1 MSQGRGHGE
10 RSCGVLTGLRL
21 PLNMGRSNWHCHG
34 AASNHHSE
42 AEGGSFNSARKRSAW
57 SNVITP
63 NLPNIFSRFHL
74 KIHLLEEAG
83 SQIMSVLLFMY
94 LCYMCIICC
103 MYAFFFPFCVC
114 LLLGPLEFRE
124 EGSYQAFFCL
134 YLSFEQSQSS
144 LNPWQD
150 SIRSR
155 LIKYS

>member
-10 RSCGVLTGLRL
+10 RSCGVLTGLGL

-103 MYAFFFPFCVC
+103 MYAFFFLSVYVYYWVPWN
-114 LLLGPLEFRE
+114 LGRKGVTKPSFACIL
-124 EGSYQAFFCL
+124 A
-134 YLSFEQSQSS
+134 LSSH
-144 LNPWQD
+144 
-150 SIRSR
+150 RAA
-155 LIKYS
+155 

>member
-103 MYAFFFPFCVC
+103 MYAFFFLSVYVYYWVPWN
-114 LLLGPLEFRE
+114 LGRKGVTKPSFACIL
-124 EGSYQAFFCL
+124 A
-134 YLSFEQSQSS
+134 LSSH
-144 LNPWQD
+144 
-150 SIRSR
+150 RAA
-155 LIKYS
+155 

>member
-103 MYAFFFPFCVC
+103 MYAFFFLSVYVYYWVPWN
-114 LLLGPLEFRE
+114 LGRKGVTKP
-124 EGSYQAFFCL
+124 
-134 YLSFEQSQSS
+134 SFACI
-144 LNPWQD
+144 LA
-150 SIRSR
+150 
-155 LIKYS
+155 LISHRAA

>member
-1 MSQGRGHGE
+1 MGDLSQGRGHGE

-103 MYAFFFPFCVC
+103 MYAFFFLSVYVYYWVPWN
-114 LLLGPLEFRE
+114 LGRKGVTKPSFACIL
-124 EGSYQAFFCL
+124 A
-134 YLSFEQSQSS
+134 LSSH
-144 LNPWQD
+144 
-150 SIRSR
+150 RAA
-155 LIKYS
+155 